1 MVAVARHRDG
11 RADVTYSSVMSFTP
25 GSRLDSSQVSRGSR
39 RRGGTVAIGGG
50 AGIVVLLIGA
60 FLFGPEF
67 ALQQL
72 TGGDA
77 GLTTG
82 TVGEDDDLAN
92 KCRTGADAN
101 EDVECRVVGTV
112 NSLNAFWAEDGAAA
126 LGVDYRMPQSV
137 LTGGTWDTGCG
148 TGSSAM
154 GPFYCPADETA
165 YFDVDFFDELRNRY
179 GADAGS
185 LPEEYVV
192 AHEFGH
198 HVQHLTGVLS
208 STRDGQTGPQ
218 SNAVR
223 VELQADCYAGAWAA
237 NAATVP
243 DPQTGVP
250 FLEPLTRADVE
261 AALSAAEAI
270 GDDRI
275 QETAQGRVTPE
286 NFTHGS
292 AEQRMR
298 WFATGYDSGDPGTC
312 DTFEVPEV

>member
-1 MVAVARHRDG
+1 
-11 RADVTYSSVMSFTP
+11 MSFTP
-25 GSRLDSSQVSRGSR
+25 DSRLDSSQVSRGSR

-50 AGIVVLLIGA
+50 AGILLLIVGA
-60 FLFGPEF
+60 VIFGPEF
-67 ALQQL
+67 ALEQL
-72 TGGDA
+72 TGG
-77 GLTTG
+77 GQQIETG
-82 TVGEDDDLAN
+82 TVGEDTDLAQ

-112 NSLNAFWAEDGAAA
+112 NSLNAYWQDGAAEVGA
-126 LGVDYRMPQSV
+126 DYRAPQAV
-137 LTGGTWDTGCG
+137 LTSGTWQTACG

-154 GPFYCPADETA
+154 GPFYCSGDETA
-165 YFDVDFFDELRNRY
+165 YFDVDFFDDLRTQY
-179 GADAGS
+179 GAQAGS

-198 HVQHLTGVLS
+198 HMQNLTGALAA
-208 STRDGQTGPQ
+208 TRDGRTGPQ

-223 VELQADCYAGAWAA
+223 AELQADCYAGAWAA

-250 FLEPLTRADVE
+250 FLQPLTRADVE

-275 QETAQGRVTPE
+275 QETAQGRVSPE

-292 AEQRMR
+292 ADQRMH
-298 WFATGYDSGDPGTC
+298 WFGVGYDEGTPSAC
-312 DTFEVPEV
+312 DTFSVPQV